1 MSAKTTC
8 LVISFPT
15 TADAMAFEHH
25 AGKTG
30 FAGKLIPVPHNLST
44 GCGMAWRSSDLDT
57 AKAEQ
62 LMKDRQIEWEELVLM
77 EL

>member
-1 MSAKTTC
+1 
-8 LVISFPT
+8 
-15 TADAMAFEHH
+15 
-25 AGKTG
+25 
-30 FAGKLIPVPHNLST
+30 
-44 GCGMAWRSSDLDT
+44 MAWRSSDLDT